1 MANFVYLAL
10 GSNEGDKRQ
19 LMEQAI
25 EQLTRFL
32 GAPLRLSSTIETEP
46 VGFSSPNSFLNMVA
60 LFSTDIP
67 PMELLDIT
75 EEVERRLG
83 RMRKT
88 PKGGTYSDRSMDI
101 DILLYGDRSIETERL
116 TIPHPR
122 MHERFFVLAPLAEIS
137 PDLLHPILGKSIL
150 ELKKELSV

>member
-1 MANFVYLAL
+1 MANLVYLAL
-10 GSNEGDKRQ
+10 GSNEGDKQQ
-19 LMEQAI
+19 LMAQAI
-25 EQLTRFL
+25 EQLTQFL
-32 GAPLRLSSTIETEP
+32 GTPLRLSSTIETEP

-67 PMELLDIT
+67 PAELLDIT

-88 PKGGTYSDRSMDI
+88 PKGGAYSDRHMDI
-101 DILLYGDRSIETERL
+101 DILLYGDRLIETERL

-122 MHERFFVLAPLAEIS
+122 MHERSFVLAPLAEIS
-137 PDLLHPILGKSIL
+137 PDLVHPILGKSIL